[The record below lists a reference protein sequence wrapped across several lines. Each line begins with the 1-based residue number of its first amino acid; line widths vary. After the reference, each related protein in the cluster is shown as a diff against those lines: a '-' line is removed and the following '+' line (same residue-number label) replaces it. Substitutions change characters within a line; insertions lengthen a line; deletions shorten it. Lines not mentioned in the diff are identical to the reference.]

1 MPRSEGI
8 ETPQMQLKLALR
20 KHPERMPRS
29 EGIET
34 SFVRHCAK
42 QMKYPERMPRSEG
55 IETKT
60 GTTCKGFLFSP
71 GTNAPIRGD

>member
-8 ETPQMQLKLALR
+8 ETQINISVTTVDNG
-20 KHPERMPRS
+20 PERMPRS

-34 SFVRHCAK
+34 STRPVTII
-42 QMKYPERMPRSEG
+42 PGG
-55 IETKT
+55 I
-60 GTTCKGFLFSP
+60 P

>member
-8 ETPQMQLKLALR
+8 ETYSGWLNCAACIF
-20 KHPERMPRS
+20 PERMPRS

-34 SFVRHCAK
+34 LYLIACFWPC
-42 QMKYPERMPRSEG
+42 G
-55 IETKT
+55 N
-60 GTTCKGFLFSP
+60 P